1 MKSYFSLSFCQRQIT
16 LLSLP
21 WKTGPLNTYNL
32 SKLLIFQIWLVH
44 STSSY
49 FVSSISVSFK
59 GLSINYV
66 VWILNICD
74 PSYRS
79 YPTNIRRHQFFWGRV
94 LGRKW
99 KMSSESSQLFRLRQ
113 AISLCCL
120 SLLFII
126 VINNRL
132 RQNIGCRLVSEIF
145 IMKSKKSIL
154 FRTNSL
160 HPTIVL

>member
-1 MKSYFSLSFCQRQIT
+1 MKSYFSFSFCQRQIT

-99 KMSSESSQLFRLRQ
+99 KNVLGKFPTFSLTAGYFVVLSQPLIYYCDKQQ
-113 AISLCCL
+113 AETKYRMQARVGN
-120 SLLFII
+120 FYNE
-126 VINNRL
+126 V
-132 RQNIGCRLVSEIF
+132 
-145 IMKSKKSIL
+145 KKKIDFYFVRIL
-154 FRTNSL
+154 FTQ
-160 HPTIVL
+160 P